1 MLINYLKQG
10 YYANAMA
17 CFIALITYFI
27 LQKKNLD
34 ELKIF
39 KPYLIL
45 YIITQ
50 LAYFISVGFFYRSQW
65 YTKVVIIAR
74 SIDLVFTLFEFFIFF
89 TYIKRVLEEKYKK
102 SILWIIFGAFYL
114 SVAIFAIENLLI
126 NGQLIM
132 LQNCYTAQ
140 AIALLILCTLYFFK
154 LFQSPPVLNLLNEPS
169 FWVVTGLTFCLLS
182 TLPFSFYLN
191 TLVKKNYVLYS
202 QAFSIIYIFYILLFL
217 MIARASICKKAILK

>member
-89 TYIKRVLEEKYKK
+89 TYIKRVFL
-102 SILWIIFGAFYL
+102 
-114 SVAIFAIENLLI
+114 
-126 NGQLIM
+126 
-132 LQNCYTAQ
+132 
-140 AIALLILCTLYFFK
+140 
-154 LFQSPPVLNLLNEPS
+154 EPS
-169 FWVVTGLTFCLLS
+169 
-182 TLPFSFYLN
+182 
-191 TLVKKNYVLYS
+191 
-202 QAFSIIYIFYILLFL
+202 IYQLQFL
-217 MIARASICKKAILK
+217 Q